1 RKEENGRQRNGTNQ
15 SARLPDILWKTF
27 ILSSGGGGWQG
38 GCRQKAARLSRCSAG
53 PRLSRRESL
62 RHCERSEAIQGA
74 ARKVWIASSQV
85 LLAMTRGSNDDTPQ
99 KPKDPPGG
107 TTGRV
112 KLYGRW
118 GGWAL
123 APYTALSGRD
133 NRSHLHWSPKTA

>member
-1 RKEENGRQRNGTNQ
+1 MGT
-15 SARLPDILWKTF
+15 RLAAIL
-27 ILSSGGGGWQG
+27 
-38 GCRQKAARLSRCSAG
+38 
-53 PRLSRRESL
+53 
-62 RHCERSEAIQGA
+62 
-74 ARKVWIASSQV
+74 
-85 LLAMTRGSNDDTPQ
+85 RGSPRCGEHLRMTAVCVAPIAPQ

-133 NRSHLHWSPKTA
+133 NRSRSYWSRHAPGRSKPDVNFFKLLHRDTDRDGQ